1 MRILYLIPGWMS
13 KTEGGRH
20 EMARRGQFLRQSA
33 QTESVVDVW
42 DVEGGPSSIES
53 MYEEYLSV
61 PGALGRI
68 QEAAAA
74 GYAGVIL
81 GCFGDP
87 GVDAARELVT
97 IPVVGPG
104 EAGMLFAASLGHR
117 FSIVT
122 ILDSVIHPLRRLAR
136 DVGVDSKLASVRAVN
151 IPVLELARDRTGTFE
166 RMLEAGRLARDVDG
180 ADTLVLGCMTMAFLG
195 EHRALGEALGIP
207 VVNPVHAA
215 LRLVESLVAMGLAHS
230 KRAFPTPPKMVAPE
244 AARAW

>member
-20 EMARRGQFLRQSA
+20 EMTRRGQFLQQAA
-33 QTESVVDVW
+33 QPVTTVDVW

-68 QEAAAA
+68 QEAAAG

-104 EAGMLFAASLGHR
+104 EAAMLFAASLGHR

-122 ILDSVIHPLRRLAR
+122 ILDSVVHPLRRLAR
-136 DVGVDSKLASVRAVN
+136 DVGVESKLASVRAVN
-151 IPVLELARDRTGTFE
+151 IPVLELARDRKGTFE

-215 LRLVESLVAMGLAHS
+215 LRLVESLVAMGIAHS

>member
-13 KTEGGRH
+13 RTEAGQREMGR
-20 EMARRGQFLRQSA
+20 RLQFLQQA
-33 QTESVVDVW
+33 AVAGTAVKVW
-42 DVEGGPSSIES
+42 DVEGGPASIES

-61 PGALGRI
+61 PGALSRV

-74 GYAGVIL
+74 GEDGVIL

-87 GVDAARELVT
+87 GVDAARELVG

-104 EAGMLFAASLGHR
+104 EAAMLFAAALGHR
-117 FSIVT
+117 FSIIT

-136 DVGVDSKLASVRAVN
+136 DVGVDAKLASVRSVN
-151 IPVLELARDRTGTFE
+151 VPVLELARDRRATYE
-166 RMLEAGRLARDVDG
+166 RMREAGRLARDVDG

-195 EHRALGEALGIP
+195 EHRDLAAALGMP

-215 LRLVESLVAMGLAHS
+215 LKLVEAQVAMGLSHS
-230 KRAFPTPPKMVAPE
+230 KRAYPVPPKLAAAE
-244 AARAW
+244 ASRS

>member
-13 KTEGGRH
+13 RTDAGRQ
-20 EMARRGQFLRQSA
+20 EMTRRAQFLQQSA
-33 QTESVVDVW
+33 HPEASVDVW
-42 DVEGGPSSIES
+42 DVQGGPSSIES

-61 PGALGRI
+61 PGALARI
-68 QEAAAA
+68 QEAAS
-74 GYAGVIL
+74 GGFDGVIL

-87 GVDAARELVT
+87 GVDAARELVS

-136 DVGVDSKLASVRAVN
+136 DGVETKLASVRAVN
-151 IPVLELARDRTGTFE
+151 IPVLELTHDRKGTLD
-166 RMLEAGRLARDVDG
+166 RMLEAGEMARDVDG

-195 EHRALGEALGIP
+195 EHRELSEALGIP
-207 VVNPVHAA
+207 VVNPVQAS
-215 LRLVESLVAMGLAHS
+215 LKLVESLVAMGVAHS
-230 KRAFPTPPKMVAPE
+230 KRAFPVPPKMAAPE
-244 AARAW
+244 AARTW

>member
-13 KTEGGRH
+13 RTDAGRQ
-20 EMARRGQFLRQSA
+20 EMTRRAQFLQQA
-33 QTESVVDVW
+33 AHPQASVEVW

-53 MYEEYLSV
+53 MYEEYLAV
-61 PGALGRI
+61 PGALARI
-68 QEAAAA
+68 QEAASA
-74 GYAGVIL
+74 GYDGVVL

-87 GVDAARELVT
+87 GVDAARELVS

-136 DVGVDSKLASVRAVN
+136 DVGVETKLASVRAVN
-151 IPVLELARDRTGTFE
+151 IPVLELAHDRKGTFD
-166 RMLEAGRLARDVDG
+166 RMLEAGEMARDIDA

-195 EHRALGEALGIP
+195 EHRELGKALGIP
-207 VVNPVHAA
+207 VVNPVQAS
-215 LRLVESLVAMGLAHS
+215 LKLVESLVAMGLAHS
-230 KRAFPTPPKMVAPE
+230 KRAFPVPPKMAAPE
-244 AARAW
+244 AVHTW

>member
-13 KTEGGRH
+13 RTDGGRQ
-20 EMARRGQFLRQSA
+20 EMTRRAAFLQRVARPEVS
-33 QTESVVDVW
+33 VDVW

-68 QEAAAA
+68 QEAAST
-74 GYAGVIL
+74 GYQGVIL

-104 EAGMLFAASLGHR
+104 EAAMLFAASLGHR

-122 ILDSVIHPLRRLAR
+122 ILDSVVHPLRRLAR
-136 DVGVDSKLASVRAVN
+136 DVGVEAKLGSVRAVN
-151 IPVLELARDRTGTFE
+151 IPVLELMHDRKGTFE

-195 EHRALGEALGIP
+195 EDRALGEALGIP
-207 VVNPVHAA
+207 VVNPVHAS
-215 LRLVESLVAMGLAHS
+215 LELVEALVGMRLAHS
-230 KRAFPTPPKMVAPE
+230 KRAFPVPPKMAAPE
-244 AARAW
+244 AARTW